1 MVSSYVLVT
10 VAIGKIQDVLEEIRK
25 MNDVIDADAVT
36 GPYDVIARV
45 KADDLGK
52 LTKTIIQNIHY
63 IDGVI
68 DTTTAIVI
76 DL

>member
-25 MNDVIDADAVT
+25 MNDVAEAEAVT
-36 GPYDVIARV
+36 GPYDIIARV
-45 KADDLGK
+45 EADDLGE